1 MVSGELSPED
11 MKQKQANK
19 ESEELKMSS
28 FVVDKKELMK
38 AAGFVAAFVER
49 EEKHNGMYIW
59 NCKYNRPFNSEDVV
73 ASFELIH
80 KMNAESVQEQYG
92 DSEPYIDSESYINE
106 FNQAKALT
114 EKMLTFGKCWYA
126 DALKNNIY
134 SFNQF
139 SKSIMYQIENEKK
152 HIQVKNFLNDIN
164 SRFIEILKNLD
175 FNQFEIFSWGTFEM
189 SDGTEEMQMY
199 IDRINAMTA

>member
-1 MVSGELSPED
+1 
-11 MKQKQANK
+11 
-19 ESEELKMSS
+19 MSS

-38 AAGFVAAFVER
+38 AAGFIAAFVER

-59 NCKYNRPFNSEDVV
+59 NYKHNRPFNSEDVI

-80 KMNAESVQEQYG
+80 KLNAESVQEQYN
-92 DSEPYIDSESYINE
+92 DSEPYIDSESYTKE
-106 FNQAKALT
+106 FKKAKALT
-114 EKMLTFGKCWYA
+114 EEMLTFGKCWYA

-134 SFNQF
+134 SFSEF
-139 SKSIMYQIENEKK
+139 SKSIIYQIENDKK
-152 HIQVKNFLNDIN
+152 QHQVKTFLNDIN

-175 FNQFEIFSWGTFEM
+175 SNQFEIFSWGTFEM

-199 IDRINAMTA
+199 IDRFNAMTAQFVAPSWLWTVSQSRK

>member
-114 EKMLTFGKCWYA
+114 EEMLTFGKCWYA